1 MSSLQRQQMPLS
13 SFESGSKKKFGKNLN
28 KLQKP
33 APPITNSGT
42 NKSGSSNNGL
52 LLLSTKR
59 SASTAGNL
67 SSSGLL
73 ASKIISTG
81 VANKQAIQSVGVRS
95 DFYTS
100 THEALLDAVSGVSRK
115 DREQQPD
122 AWRVSDKPDQDSSA
136 PTLSP
141 RGGVTSNSEPA
152 SKEGYNDGNYDSYR
166 RNDHPQ
172 YANRERCD
180 TSDGESWRRQQRLPE
195 PPSEN
200 NSGDS
205 TQMHMSTLARER
217 AERIRSEEEAR
228 MNEQRER
235 ASQRLRELE
244 EKMATVPREP
254 HTVSSPFLPPKNGG
268 DADGMHHTYIED
280 PSSFK
285 RHEITMPRTLFDPN
299 RTYSSLV
306 GKTESGMQQDNEQ
319 RQLPSATIAPN
330 PVPDIATNDA
340 LPESSFI
347 QLSSYD
353 DRDRGES
360 HGKTAVTRMLFDPRS
375 GSMVAVT
382 NDKAKKGKHPQAS
395 PKSRNVREPL
405 PKSDAG
411 DLAKVTKKNG
421 KGRKDD
427 PPDNRKGPRGHSNS
441 IDSSPLND
449 VKSTKSRGTKVRPAE
464 QRLPRTCGVLYVRDP
479 KGNVYCADGT
489 EPEQYGSHLVRGG
502 KIRNPAAHAAII
514 EEQQLES
521 ENKECE
527 DNYDAGMRYESY
539 NNNGYGLN
547 GNSIK
552 FVAPALEK
560 VELVKGDDKFE
571 LLTGAPESPTL
582 KATAMEWA
590 PSQTAMA
597 AAAAAKEL
605 LAKDKF
611 NSQASVDSVASGS
624 VGFLS
629 DDDSDDG
636 LDPTSYVG
644 LGFNPT
650 ENMDSVMASPS
661 SHPLAAVAYDVGFTP
676 LSIDAVNPSAVG
688 SSTHNYFAFGLSGTW
703 GTGGGASLTGST
715 GNWGAMLGAGN
726 DKATDPAPSFLSL
739 SSNNTWGSGFGGL
752 SGGSTTGE

>member
-1 MSSLQRQQMPLS
+1 MSSLQRHQVPL
-13 SFESGSKKKFGKNLN
+13 SFESSSKKKFGKNLN
-28 KLQKP
+28 KIQKP

-42 NKSGSSNNGL
+42 NKAGSSNNGL

-59 SASTAGNL
+59 PTSTAGNL

-73 ASKIISTG
+73 ASKINSTG
-81 VANKQAIQSVGVRS
+81 VANKQATQSVVARS

-100 THEALLDAVSGVSRK
+100 THEALLDVVSGVNRK
-115 DREQQPD
+115 DKEQQPD
-122 AWRVSDKPDQDSSA
+122 AWRVSDKPDQDISA
-136 PTLSP
+136 STLSP
-141 RGGVTSNSEPA
+141 RVGVTSSSEPA
-152 SKEGYNDGNYDSYR
+152 SKEGFNDGNYDSFR
-166 RNDHPQ
+166 RNDQPQ
-172 YANRERCD
+172 YANRQRYD
-180 TSDGESWRRQQRLPE
+180 TSDGESWRRQQPLPE

-200 NSGDS
+200 NSVNT
-205 TQMHMSTLARER
+205 TQIHMSALARER

-244 EKMATVPREP
+244 EKMAAVPRES
-254 HTVSSPFLPPKNGG
+254 HTVSSPSPSPKNGG
-268 DADGMHHTYIED
+268 DADGKHHTYIED

-306 GKTESGMQQDNEQ
+306 GKSDSGMQHVGKSVSGVQQDEENKQ
-319 RQLPSATIAPN
+319 RQLPSA
-330 PVPDIATNDA
+330 VIATNDA
-340 LPESSFI
+340 LPESSLI
-347 QLSSYD
+347 QLASYD

-382 NDKAKKGKHPQAS
+382 NDKAKKGKQPQAS

-411 DLAKVTKKNG
+411 DLAKLAKKNG
-421 KGRKDD
+421 KVRKDD

-441 IDSSPLND
+441 IDSSPANE
-449 VKSTKSRGTKVRPAE
+449 VKGPKSRATKVRPAE

-479 KGNVYCADGT
+479 KGNAYCADGT

-521 ENKECE
+521 ENKEGD
-527 DNYDAGMRYESY
+527 DNYDDRMRYESY

-547 GNSIK
+547 GNSIE
-552 FVAPALEK
+552 FLAPALEK

-571 LLTGAPESPTL
+571 LLTDAPESPTL

-590 PSQTAMA
+590 PSKTAMA
-597 AAAAAKEL
+597 AAAAAK
-605 LAKDKF
+605 DKF
-611 NSQASVDSVASGS
+611 HSQASVDSVASGS

-629 DDDSDDG
+629 EDDSDDG

-661 SHPLAAVAYDVGFTP
+661 SHPLADVAYDIDFTP

-688 SSTHNYFAFGLSGTW
+688 SSPHNYFAFGLSGTW
-703 GTGGGASLTGST
+703 GTGGGAPLTGST
-715 GNWGAMLGAGN
+715 GNWGTMLVSGN

-752 SGGSTTGE
+752 SGSNTTGD